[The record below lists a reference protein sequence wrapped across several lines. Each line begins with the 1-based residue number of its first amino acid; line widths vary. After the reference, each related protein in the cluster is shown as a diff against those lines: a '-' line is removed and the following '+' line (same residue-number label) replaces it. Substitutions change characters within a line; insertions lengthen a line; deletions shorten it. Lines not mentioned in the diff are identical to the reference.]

1 MVDRDEEE
9 CQQRDQLFAAR
20 FRVVCTQ
27 NLNQVYPGKLVHVA
41 PEDEF
46 HGEDVHEDEYCQ
58 QDQRIKGEG
67 IGRDV
72 NAGAV
77 DKELRCRP
85 VESVHLSH
93 DVDAYA
99 GAGKAAQVE
108 KAAKLR
114 VRVDI
119 GLFADAFEQDE
130 TDDQRAEDTDK
141 DCSCRHSDHQHGD
154 DEQRT
159 LLEAFSGQNKAG
171 NGFAG
176 AIADDDVTQGEEGH
190 DLPYHRVSDKSADDA
205 CRFKDAAID
214 QGAHGKQGGEDAV
227 VGRNQADDG
236 ADKDEDDGDTSIGN
250 AFCPRRDK
258 AGQDKGEQ
266 EHDGGSYVILFAF
279 LIHFVTFL

>member
-1 MVDRDEEE
+1 MTAQPKTMFSMPFRPEMTGKVLGDKAVKEGVDRDEEE

-119 GLFADAFEQDE
+119 GLFADAFEQD
-130 TDDQRAEDTDK
+130 
-141 DCSCRHSDHQHGD
+141 
-154 DEQRT
+154 
-159 LLEAFSGQNKAG
+159 
-171 NGFAG
+171 
-176 AIADDDVTQGEEGH
+176 
-190 DLPYHRVSDKSADDA
+190 
-205 CRFKDAAID
+205 
-214 QGAHGKQGGEDAV
+214 
-227 VGRNQADDG
+227 RN
-236 ADKDEDDGDTSIGN
+236 
-250 AFCPRRDK
+250 R
-258 AGQDKGEQ
+258 
-266 EHDGGSYVILFAF
+266 
-279 LIHFVTFL
+279 